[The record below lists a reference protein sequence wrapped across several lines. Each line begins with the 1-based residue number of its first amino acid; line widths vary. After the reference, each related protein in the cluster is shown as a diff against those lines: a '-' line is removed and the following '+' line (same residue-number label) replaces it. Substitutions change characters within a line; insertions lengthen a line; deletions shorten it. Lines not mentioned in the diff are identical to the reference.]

1 MRLPTRVF
9 GKGDKMRL
17 VDILDIK
24 CVMVP
29 LKALEKNQA
38 ITELIDLL
46 DRAGRLDD
54 YDTALKAVMQRESV
68 RSTGVG
74 QGFAIPHGKSSAVDQ
89 LVMAVG
95 KTSEPIDFESIDKK
109 PVDII
114 FLMISPLD
122 KTGPHI
128 QALAGISRL
137 MTDLPTR
144 SRIDECSTAEQL
156 YKLVTEFD
164 K

>member
-1 MRLPTRVF
+1 MRLA
-9 GKGDKMRL
+9 
-17 VDILDIK
+17 DILDIK
-24 CVMVP
+24 CVKVP

-46 DRAGRLDD
+46 DRAGLLDD
-54 YDTALKAVMQRESV
+54 YDIAFKAVMQRESV

-74 QGFAIPHGKSSAVDQ
+74 QGFAIPHGKSSAVDN

-95 KTSEPIDFESIDKK
+95 RTSAPIDFESIDKK

-114 FLMISPLD
+114 FLLISPLD
-122 KTGPHI
+122 QTGPHI

-144 SRIDECSTAEQL
+144 SRIDECSTAEQF

>member
-1 MRLPTRVF
+1 MRLA
-9 GKGDKMRL
+9 
-17 VDILDIK
+17 DILDIK
-24 CVMVP
+24 CVKVP
-29 LKALEKNQA
+29 LGTLDKNQA

-46 DRAGRLDD
+46 DQADLLND
-54 YDTALKAVMQRESV
+54 YDIAFKAVMQRESV

-74 QGFAIPHGKSSAVDQ
+74 QGFAIPHGKSSAVDN

-114 FLMISPLD
+114 FLLISPLD
-122 KTGPHI
+122 QTGPHI

>member
-1 MRLPTRVF
+1 MRLA
-9 GKGDKMRL
+9 
-17 VDILDIK
+17 DILDIK
-24 CVMVP
+24 CVKVP

-46 DRAGRLDD
+46 DRAGLLDD
-54 YDTALKAVMQRESV
+54 YDIAFKAVMQRESV

-74 QGFAIPHGKSSAVDQ
+74 QGFAIPHGKSSAVDN

-95 KTSEPIDFESIDKK
+95 KTSEPIDFESIDKR

-114 FLMISPLD
+114 FLLISPLD
-122 KTGPHI
+122 QTGPHI

>member
-1 MRLPTRVF
+1 MRLA
-9 GKGDKMRL
+9 
-17 VDILDIK
+17 DILDIK
-24 CVMVP
+24 CVKVP
-29 LKALEKNQA
+29 LKALEKRRA
-38 ITELIDLL
+38 VAELIDLL
-46 DRAGRLDD
+46 DQEGRLND
-54 YDTALKAVMQRESV
+54 YDIAFKAVMQRESV

-74 QGFAIPHGKSSAVDQ
+74 QGFAIPHGKSSAVDN

-114 FLMISPLD
+114 FLLISPPD
-122 KTGPHI
+122 QTGPHI

-156 YKLVTEFD
+156 YKLITEFD